1 MLFKKIELWKL
12 NVSKQSLVCALGEER
27 SVLEMTVM
35 FQENYLFEV
44 ALCS

>member
-12 NVSKQSLVCALGEER
+12 NISKQNLVCALREER

-35 FQENYLFEV
+35 FQENDLFEV
-44 ALCS
+44 AL